1 MQSTS
6 PNTLWKKVYEWLDER
21 LGLQAIYDNI
31 LDRPEPLGNWWN
43 TLGSASLF
51 LFLLQGATGIF
62 LMVYYTPSPDHAY
75 DSIQYIME
83 GVAFGWLIR
92 GIHHWGA
99 TLMVLVVFIH
109 MLRVF
114 ATASFKY
121 PRELTWLVG
130 IGLLLLT
137 LGMGFTG
144 YLLPWNQRAF
154 WATTVGTQIA
164 GSVPFI
170 GEFILKALRGGPD
183 LSALTLQRFFAA
195 HVWMLPAL
203 LAALIGVHLYLI
215 IRHGESAY
223 PDPED

>member
-1 MQSTS
+1 M
-6 PNTLWKKVYEWLDER
+6 WKKVFDWLDER
-21 LGLQAIYDNI
+21 LGLNDAYKNL
-31 LDRPEPLGNWWN
+31 LDRPEPKGNWWN

-51 LFLLQGATGIF
+51 LFILQGATGIF
-62 LMVYYTPSPDHAY
+62 LTVYYTPSPDHAY
-75 DSIQYIME
+75 DSVQYIME

-99 TLMVLVVFIH
+99 SLMVLIVFIH

-114 ATASFKY
+114 VTASYKY
-121 PRELTWLVG
+121 PREMTWLIG
-130 IGLLLLT
+130 IGLLLT
-137 LGMGFTG
+137 TIGMGFTG

-164 GSVPFI
+164 GTVPFV

-195 HVWMLPAL
+195 HIWMLPAA
-203 LAALIGVHLYLI
+203 LAGLIGVHLYLI
-215 IRHGESAY
+215 IKHGESHF
-223 PDPED
+223 PTKED